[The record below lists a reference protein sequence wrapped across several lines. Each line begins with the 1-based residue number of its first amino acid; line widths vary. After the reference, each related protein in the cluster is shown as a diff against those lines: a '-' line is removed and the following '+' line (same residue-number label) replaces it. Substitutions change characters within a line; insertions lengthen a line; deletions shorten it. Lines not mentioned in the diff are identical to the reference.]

1 MGRGPRGLV
10 SPIFRQT
17 EGRKPR
23 NLSSLPHRNGWHY
36 RACRGGQFSPPRIG
50 IYTSSS
56 ADSKLARS
64 SRATNAESV
73 VQSSPK
79 LPDHCRAT
87 LGWHPTIRANPERA
101 LKGFRSAFNSL
112 PACRSLIFP
121 RRDQFTRPPSTTAA
135 TAVGLDPRSSGA
147 DVGWGSISR
156 ARSLPA
162 VPLGRLT
169 RPRCPPLLRGGSQ
182 RDRSRGRQNAGNRS
196 SLTGSSTIL
205 K

>member
-87 LGWHPTIRANPERA
+87 LGWHPTIRANPERVPQRLQFIA
-101 LKGFRSAFNSL
+101 RVPFVDFPPQGPVHPTPVHNCGYRRRPGS
-112 PACRSLIFP
+112 SLIG
-121 RRDQFTRPPSTTAA
+121 RRCRVGQCRKIAVIASGTAGLVDA
-135 TAVGLDPRSSGA
+135 T
-147 DVGWGSISR
+147 
-156 ARSLPA
+156 
-162 VPLGRLT
+162 PL
-169 RPRCPPLLRGGSQ
+169 PPLAKGGEPARPEPWPTERGES
-182 RDRSRGRQNAGNRS
+182 
-196 SLTGSSTIL
+196 
-205 K
+205 